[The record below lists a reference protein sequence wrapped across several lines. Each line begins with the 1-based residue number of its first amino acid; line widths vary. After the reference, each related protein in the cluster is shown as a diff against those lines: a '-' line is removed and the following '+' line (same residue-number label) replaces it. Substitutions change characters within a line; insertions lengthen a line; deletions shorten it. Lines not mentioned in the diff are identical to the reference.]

1 MRIKKQ
7 GKKIKEKQK
16 EAVSFH
22 GNPIDIDKQRSVN
35 QKLSL
40 TLTAG
45 QAGPQLSHPNTKT
58 H

>member
-1 MRIKKQ
+1 MRNK
-7 GKKIKEKQK
+7 K
-16 EAVSFH
+16 EAVSFP
-22 GNPIDIDKQRSVN
+22 GNPIDIDKQRYVN
-35 QKLSL
+35 HKLSL